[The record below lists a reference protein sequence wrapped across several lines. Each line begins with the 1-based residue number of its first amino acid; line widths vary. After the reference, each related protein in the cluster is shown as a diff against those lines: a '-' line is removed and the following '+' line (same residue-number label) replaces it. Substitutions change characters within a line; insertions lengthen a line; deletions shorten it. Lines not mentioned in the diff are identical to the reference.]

1 VLDVEHRRLDVEV
14 PADELDAR
22 PPAPAMTD
30 RLAQPRRGWEKLY
43 VDTVRGAE
51 TGADL
56 DFLIGASGDA
66 VARDSH

>member
-1 VLDVEHRRLDVEV
+1 
-14 PADELDAR
+14 
-22 PPAPAMTD
+22 MTD